1 MTQAPIAAEGQTA
14 PAERR
19 ITPWGWRALLIA
31 AVVIALDQATKHW
44 ILEILRLPERATHEV
59 IWPLQFTRI
68 WNEGVSFGLFQAGHD
83 IVRWGFVLFAF
94 GVASVLIFWAR
105 SQTRLLP
112 AVGLGLVIGGAIGNA
127 IDRARFGAV
136 VDFIDVQRL
145 GFFPWIFNIADSG
158 ITIGVILLLLDSLRP
173 QRAD

>member
-1 MTQAPIAAEGQTA
+1 MTEAVQPAAPQPRVTA
-14 PAERR
+14 
-19 ITPWGWRALLIA
+19 WGWRALAIA
-31 AVVIALDQATKHW
+31 AVVIVLDQATKYW
-44 ILEILRLPERATHEV
+44 ILEVLRLPERATQEV
-59 IWPLQFTRI
+59 MWPLQFTRI

-83 IVRWGFVLFAF
+83 VVRWGLVVFS
-94 GVASVLIFWAR
+94 VAVALLLAFWAK

-112 AVGLGLVIGGAIGNA
+112 ALGLGLVIGGAIGNA

-145 GFFPWIFNIADSG
+145 GFFPWIFNVADSG

-173 QRAD
+173 QRAA